1 MKKKKKLKSGASDY
15 GPGER
20 LQHGRYEEFD
30 TDIPGVKAIRN
41 VTVDPI
47 TAYRNRKTI
56 TARQVHAADIF
67 AAQYR
72 RAALG
77 PAFTQV
83 KYDDRAPGGE
93 MSLNAVE
100 AIQHARNKV
109 HNALKHVGQPLSGI
123 IQHVCGDCLTAG
135 TWSGVAS
142 SKRQTQDGM
151 AALRLALTG
160 LAVYYRL

>member
-1 MKKKKKLKSGASDY
+1 MKRKKKLKSVTSDY
-15 GPGER
+15 GPSER
-20 LQHGRYEEFD
+20 LQHGRYEEVD

-56 TARQVHAADIF
+56 TERQFHAADIF
-67 AAQYR
+67 AIQYR

-83 KYDDRAPGGE
+83 KYDARAPGGE
-93 MSLNAVE
+93 MPLNAVE

-123 IQHVCGDCLTAG
+123 IEHVCGDCRTAG
-135 TWSGVAS
+135 TWSGVVA
-142 SKRQTQDGM
+142 SKRPMQDGM